1 MLAQTALDC
10 RPKRHSSRVTLFGA
24 EEGGAGSGHAQA
36 YQDRAVRPSHSPDP
50 IEECLDRILAMTA
63 AIEDHFEQSSGSWS
77 FRRS

>member
-36 YQDRAVRPSHSPDP
+36 YQDRAVRPSHSR
-50 IEECLDRILAMTA
+50 CQTQLKNALTGYSR
-63 AIEDHFEQSSGSWS
+63 
-77 FRRS
+77 